1 MVSVPR
7 RHRLEDG
14 LTGDPERESDDLLR
28 SHGQVLIHVLRRA
41 LPEDSLHPC
50 SGLVHV
56 AVLNR
61 GKLLVRD
68 GGTPEGDDHLP
79 VLEPLGVERES
90 GLETL
95 VQLTPVCAAAPNRRV
110 VRSAAARRVARRRS
124 LLSVKYVL
132 TMAVLVPASL
142 ATAERERWDALPSN
156 EPSGQGGD
164 PWALLLV
171 VDLDRHDSS
180 MPD

>member
-1 MVSVPR
+1 V
-7 RHRLEDG
+7 
-14 LTGDPERESDDLLR
+14 SDDLLR

-50 SGLVHV
+50 SGPVHV

-61 GKLLVRD
+61 GQLLVRD

-95 VQLTPVCAAAPNRRV
+95 VQLTPGLCGGPEPEGRP
-110 VRSAAARRVARRRS
+110 VRGGSKGRPQEVALVGEVRADDGGARSRFVGHRG
-124 LLSVKYVL
+124 
-132 TMAVLVPASL
+132 T
-142 ATAERERWDALPSN
+142 
-156 EPSGQGGD
+156 
-164 PWALLLV
+164 
-171 VDLDRHDSS
+171 
-180 MPD
+180 